1 MSPAFSQLLSQLLYG
16 QVELRPAILKSLK
29 FLVDSNNTVIK
40 SSSDPETFRFRI
52 TVQEA
57 EENITFLRTQVE
69 SWLAVLFNVYGSV
82 TRDSQSMVGDV
93 INSWMSITHE
103 KVGSFHLTIESN
115 VRHFIGNSQRLPESF
130 GIVQNQPSAR

>member
-29 FLVDSNNTVIK
+29 ILVDSNSTIIK
-40 SSSDPETFRFRI
+40 ASSEPETFQSLI
-52 TVQEA
+52 TAQEA

-82 TRDSQSMVGDV
+82 TRDSQTMVGDV
-93 INSWMSITHE
+93 INSWMSIALE
-103 KVGSFHLTIESN
+103 KVDFLSTKN
-115 VRHFIGNSQRLPESF
+115 
-130 GIVQNQPSAR
+130 